1 MQNLKAKWESFTRE
15 PGNIQKV
22 LFILLVFGVAL
33 VIRLHDLDNESLW
46 MDELR
51 QVSYYPH
58 SIFKIIDA
66 AASQSQPPLDYWIG
80 HLVQLISTS
89 DFAVRLPSALFGA
102 GSVVLLMVLI
112 VSATSWQIALGFGL
126 ISALMPFNLYYSQET
141 RPYAIAVFL
150 FLCQLWALVN
160 LLTGK
165 QDKKFINASV
175 LLLFSTAFLH
185 SRSLFPLVITICL
198 FAFLITWFLFLVKQE
213 GMAISAPK
221 SLLLFSVVALILAM
235 ISFIPSLKL
244 LLTKSG
250 RYVSD
255 TSMGLNL
262 EKFLTAVI
270 KCDLSPIWQ
279 AYVVQS
285 EPLTYPLLL
294 LACLA
299 PFFAWQLGLGRKKT
313 MALITI
319 VLLPLAGLLNMFIFQ
334 AKSSMPFRPAY
345 ASYILSLVLILGA
358 ITFQG
363 LWTLAAKIRFMRAVR
378 AGLMAIALIFFL
390 QTVHAAKEYKSMPK
404 KTDWRKVSGFLSESF
419 DDHHLIIFDSL
430 SHFGDWEPTLYGF
443 PRYYR
448 GHSPLESMARLP
460 LLAHKIPQLTLEP
473 VVVLFQWREYFL
485 TPQSRYPL
493 MSVPRPD
500 MKAIDYQGLCRDP
513 KLICKEFTGFS
524 IIRLKETSGNL
535 ARDSY
540 SIIERLLLEIPY
552 GSWLVELHLAAA
564 SLARAIQLDGWEDHL
579 DNAEELTNEKNL
591 PQVTKIARHIRAM
604 K

>member
-1 MQNLKAKWESFTRE
+1 MQHLKAKLAYFTRE
-15 PGNIQKV
+15 PGNFQKT
-22 LFILLVFGVAL
+22 LLILLAFGVAL
-33 VIRLHDLDNESLW
+33 VIRLHHLDNESLW

-58 SIFKIIDA
+58 SILKIIDD

-80 HLVQLISTS
+80 HLVQFISTG

-112 VSATSWQIALGFGL
+112 APVTSWQIALGFGL
-126 ISALMPFNLYYSQET
+126 ISALMPFNLYYSQEA
-141 RPYAIAVFL
+141 RPYAIAIFL
-150 FLCQLWALVN
+150 FLCLLWALVN

-165 QDKKFINASV
+165 QDKKFVNAIV
-175 LLLFSTAFLH
+175 LLFFSAAFLH

-198 FAFLITWFLFLVKQE
+198 LAILMAWLLFLVKHE
-213 GMAISAPK
+213 GMIIPALK
-221 SLLLFSVVALILAM
+221 SPFAFAAVALVLALG
-235 ISFIPSLKL
+235 SYIPSLKL
-244 LLTKSG
+244 VLTKSG
-250 RYVSD
+250 RYVSE

-262 EKFLTAVI
+262 ENFLTAVT

-294 LACLA
+294 SACLA
-299 PFFAWQLGLGRKKT
+299 PFFAWQLGHGSKNVIAL
-313 MALITI
+313 MAIL
-319 VLLPLAGLLNMFIFQ
+319 LLPLAGLLNLFIFQ

-345 ASYILSLVLILGA
+345 ASYILPLVLILGS

-363 LWTLAAKIRFMRAVR
+363 LWTLKAKIRYVRALR
-378 AGLMAIALIFFL
+378 AGLMAITIIFFL
-390 QTVHAAKEYKSMPK
+390 QTVDAAKEYKYLPR
-404 KTDWRKVSGFLSESF
+404 KTDWGKVSGFLSESF
-419 DDHHLIIFDSL
+419 DDQFVIIFDSL
-430 SHFGDWEPTLYGF
+430 SPFGAWEPTLYGF

-460 LLAHKIPQLTLEP
+460 LLAHKMPPLTLEP
-473 VVVLFQWREYFL
+473 VVVLFQWRDYFL
-485 TPQSRYPL
+485 TPQSRYPI
-493 MSVPRPD
+493 MSVSGPD
-500 MKAIDYQGLCRDP
+500 VKAIDYQGLCRDP
-513 KLICKEFTGFS
+513 LLICKEFTGFS

-540 SIIERLLLEIPY
+540 TIIERLLLKIPE

-579 DNAEELTNEKNL
+579 KHAEELSGAKSL
-591 PQVTKIARHIRAM
+591 PQLTKTANRIRAM
-604 K
+604 R

>member
-1 MQNLKAKWESFTRE
+1 MKHLKAKLESFTRE
-15 PGNIQKV
+15 PGNIHKA

-33 VIRLHDLDNESLW
+33 GIRLHYLDHESLW

-58 SIFKIIDA
+58 SIFQIIDD

-80 HLVQLISTS
+80 HLVQFISTS
-89 DFAVRLPSALFGA
+89 DFAVRLPAALFGT
-102 GSVVLLMVLI
+102 GSVVLLIVLI
-112 VSATSWQIALGFGL
+112 APATSWPIALGFGL
-126 ISALMPFNLYYSQET
+126 ISALMPFNLYYSQEA

-150 FLCQLWALVN
+150 FLCQLGALVN

-165 QDKKFINASV
+165 QDKKFFNAIV
-175 LLLFSTAFLH
+175 LLFITAVFLH

-198 FAFLITWFLFLVKQE
+198 LAILMAWLLFFVKQRE
-213 GMAISAPK
+213 MTISTPK
-221 SLLLFSVVALILAM
+221 SILVLAVVALVLA
-235 ISFIPSLKL
+235 IGSYIPSLKFV
-244 LLTKSG
+244 LTQSG

-262 EKFLTAVI
+262 ENFLKTVT
-270 KCDLSPIWQ
+270 KCDLSPIWR

-285 EPLTYPLLL
+285 EPLTYPLLFL
-294 LACLA
+294 TCLA
-299 PFFAWQLGLGRKKT
+299 PFFAWRPGTGRKKVIAL
-313 MALITI
+313 MAIM
-319 VLLPLAGLLNMFIFQ
+319 LLPLAGLLNLFIFQ

-345 ASYILSLVLILGA
+345 ASYILPLVLVLGA

-363 LWTLAAKIRFMRAVR
+363 LWALVAKIRYVRAVR
-378 AGLMAIALIFFL
+378 AGLMAIALFFFL
-390 QTVHAAKEYKSMPK
+390 QTVQAAKEYKSMPR
-404 KTDWRKVSGFLSESF
+404 KTDWRKVSSLLSESF
-419 DDHHLIIFDSL
+419 DDQHVVIFDSL
-430 SHFGDWEPTLYGF
+430 SHFGAWEPTFYGF

-485 TPQSRYPL
+485 TPQSLYPI

-513 KLICKEFTGFS
+513 MLICKEFTGFS
-524 IIRLKETSGNL
+524 VFQLKEMSGNL

-540 SIIERLLLEIPY
+540 TIIERLLLEVPD

-579 DNAEELTNEKNL
+579 KHAEELTNKKNL
-591 PQVTKIARHIRAM
+591 PQVTKMAKHIRAL